1 MKTVYKYSLVSLLSL
16 SLLMACDNGFDEM
29 NTNPVRLTSIDP
41 VFQLNR
47 ALISVAP
54 GYGQLTYEVT
64 IVRQMITP
72 FIGVGTGGNLNQDN
86 RSATQANWQ
95 NFYRNVIDNLVSAV
109 DAAGMEASEKP
120 NIYNMLRIFKAYAF
134 MVVTDTYG
142 DVPYGEAGRGF
153 IDGTVFPVYDPQQQ
167 IYMDILDE
175 LSEASAALNE
185 SADVVAQDALY
196 GGNISRW
203 KKFGYSLLLRAAMRL
218 SKVDPTTAAQYVGT
232 AVAGGLMESNLDN
245 AVVRHNADFRNGVG
259 TNVNGGQSPF
269 YYLDEEFVNW
279 MKDHN
284 DPRLVSIAVRYVG
297 AEQDGDQNEDN
308 AVRTYDVQI
317 GMPQGYDNTSMGEQ
331 MIPES
336 YGLASLY
343 DFSQMDRT
351 RFGNPEAPNFFLTYS
366 QTRLLLA
373 EAIVRGW
380 ATGDAAAEYEAGIRG
395 HMIQCSQWPGDTDV
409 DPADIDAYVAAN
421 PLTSGTDEQKIE
433 EINEQ
438 YWMSSYLSSYE
449 VWANFRRSGYPNV
462 APNPYPGGDLTSED
476 FIRRLTYPD
485 SEASVNNDNLSA
497 AISRQGPDIL
507 DTRVWWDAP

>member
-1 MKTVYKYSLVSLLSL
+1 MKRIYKYTLVTILSMSLV
-16 SLLMACDNGFDEM
+16 MACENGFDEM
-29 NTNPVRLTSIDP
+29 NTNPVRLTSLDP

-47 ALISVAP
+47 ALINVAP

-86 RSATQANWQ
+86 RTATDDNWVR
-95 NFYRNVIDNLVSAV
+95 FYRNVTDNLVSAV
-109 DAAGMEASEKP
+109 NTASMEATEKP

-134 MVVTDTYG
+134 MVLTDTYG
-142 DVPYGEAGRGF
+142 DVPYFEAGKGF
-153 IDGTVFPVYDPQQQ
+153 IDGTVFPSYDPQQA
-167 IYMDILDE
+167 IYMDLLNE

-185 SADVVAQDALY
+185 SADVVSQDALY
-196 GGNISRW
+196 GGNINQW

-218 SKVDPTTAAQYVGT
+218 SKVDPATAQQYVGT

-259 TNVNGGQSPF
+259 TNVNGGQAPF

-279 MKDHN
+279 MKVHD
-284 DPRLVSIAVRYVG
+284 DPRLVAIAVRYVG
-297 AEQDGDQNEDN
+297 AQQEGDQVEAN
-308 AVRTYDVQI
+308 ADRTFDAQI
-317 GMPQGYDNTSMGEQ
+317 GMPQGYDNTS
-331 MIPES
+331 IPPIAEGL
-336 YGLASLY
+336 GLASLY
-343 DFSQMDRT
+343 DFSQMDRN
-351 RFGNPEAPNFFLTYS
+351 RFGNPEAPNFFVTYS

-380 ATGDAAAEYEAGIRG
+380 ATGDAAAEYAAGIRG
-395 HMIQCSQWPGDTDV
+395 HMIQCSLWPGETDI
-409 DPADIDAYVAAN
+409 ATGDIDAYIAAN
-421 PLTSGTDEQKIE
+421 PLTPGAEIE

-438 YWMSSYLSSYE
+438 YWMSSYLSSHE
-449 VWANFRRSGYPNV
+449 VWANFRRSDFPTV
-462 APNPYPGGDLTSED
+462 APNPYPGGDLTTED

-485 SEASVNNDNLSA
+485 SEQSVNNGNLSA

-507 DTRVWWDAP
+507 DTRVWWDVN